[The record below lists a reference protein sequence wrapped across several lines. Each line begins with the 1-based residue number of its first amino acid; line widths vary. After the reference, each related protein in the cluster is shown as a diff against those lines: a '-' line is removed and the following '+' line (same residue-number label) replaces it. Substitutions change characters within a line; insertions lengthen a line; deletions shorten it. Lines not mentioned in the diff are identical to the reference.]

1 MVRIYH
7 APPTSTLVT
16 PADAELRKL
25 IDVVYRVR
33 PDLDLRADPYFKQLD
48 HDRTFRLAFVTVG
61 AMGRLDRV
69 DHGKALSYWAD
80 YARNL
85 LAEAGNEAVEIPN
98 NILLAA
104 ALAHGDV
111 AHARNALGLTW
122 VETGRRAV
130 DAWRGVLKTG
140 KILPPSPEQS
150 TSYRAAPISID
161 LNQGPAHH
169 VGFIGSS
176 RTS

>member
-7 APPTSTLVT
+7 APPTSTLVV
-16 PADAELRKL
+16 PSDAELRKL
-25 IDVVYRVR
+25 IDVVYRAR
-33 PDLDLRADPYFKQLD
+33 PDLDLRADRDFKHLD
-48 HDRTFRLAFVTVG
+48 HDREFRLAFVTVG
-61 AMGRLDRV
+61 AMGRLDGV
-69 DHGKALSYWAD
+69 DHGKAIGYWAD

-85 LAEAGNEAVEIPN
+85 LYEAGNHAEIPN

-111 AHARNALGLTW
+111 NHARNALGLTW

-150 TSYRAAPISID
+150 TSYRAAPITID
-161 LNQGPAHH
+161 LNQGPDH
-169 VGFIGSS
+169 VGLVGSS